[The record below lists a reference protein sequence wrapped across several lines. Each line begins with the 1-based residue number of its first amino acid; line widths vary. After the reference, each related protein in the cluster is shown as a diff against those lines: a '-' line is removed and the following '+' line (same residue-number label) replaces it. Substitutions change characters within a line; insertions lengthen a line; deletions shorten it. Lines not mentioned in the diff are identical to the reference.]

1 MLVNYSINPGFRQ
14 RDRGPRRGAAHDRAK
29 CMTEQSRTS
38 GISTGWE
45 SAHQLH
51 NQAPMTDLL
60 LFIVIV
66 AFFAACI
73 AYVRA
78 MDRI

>member
-1 MLVNYSINPGFRQ
+1 
-14 RDRGPRRGAAHDRAK
+14 
-29 CMTEQSRTS
+29 MTVQSRTS